1 MRKMVLTET
10 DAESAQLLTRDIARH
25 HSSVE
30 DEAFLRGVTVYAHE
44 LPRALRSEI
53 SDFRLLEADSLFIIG
68 GYPVDD
74 ERIGRTPVHWKN
86 RKLPSPALEEEIFF
100 MLCASLLGDAI
111 AWATQ
116 QDGHLMHEI
125 FPIKKHENEQLGTG
139 SKELLTWHTE
149 DAFHPLRTDYLG
161 LMCLRN
167 PDRVE
172 TTYASVDELDLPEN
186 LIEVLRQPRFPIR
199 PDRSH
204 LPKNRGTMEGLNSEA
219 EMLLRR
225 SYEWIEKLDAEP
237 PRISV
242 LFGDSR
248 RPYLRV
254 DPFFMDLDSLDSAS
268 GRALESLIAAI
279 DHTLSG
285 YALMPGDILF
295 LDNYRAVHG
304 RREFVARFD
313 GTDRWMKRLNIAR
326 DLRKSRDRR
335 VSAESRTIHLRQFR
349 IGPPTVERGSM
360 PSEEWP
366 VAMSRQAGTR

>member
-1 MRKMVLTET
+1 MEAREANTMRKFTLTET
-10 DAESAQLLTRDIARH
+10 DAESAQLLVRDIARH

-30 DEAFLRGVTVYAHE
+30 DEEFLRSVTVYAHE
-44 LPRALRSEI
+44 VPRALRSEI
-53 SDFRLLEADSLFIIG
+53 SNYRLQETDSILIIS

-74 ERIGRTPVHWKN
+74 ERIGHTPAHWKN

-100 MLCASLLGDAI
+100 MLCANLLGDTI

-125 FPIKKHENEQLGTG
+125 FPIKGHENEQLGTG
-139 SKELLTWHTE
+139 SRELLTWHSE
-149 DAFHPLRTDYLG
+149 DAFHPLRNDYLG

-172 TTYASVDELDLPEN
+172 TTYASVDEIDLPESV
-186 LIEVLRQPRFPIR
+186 IRVLQQPRFPIH

-204 LPKNRGTMEGLNSEA
+204 LPKNRGATKGLNSDA
-219 EMLLRR
+219 EILLMR

-237 PRISV
+237 AQISI

-248 RPYLRV
+248 RPYLRA
-254 DPFFMDLDSLDSAS
+254 DPFFMDLDSLDAES
-268 GRALESLIAAI
+268 RHALESLISAI
-279 DHTLSG
+279 DRALSG
-285 YALMPGDILF
+285 YALKPGEVLF
-295 LDNYRAVHG
+295 IDNYRAVHG
-304 RREFVARFD
+304 RRNFAARFD

-335 VSAESRTIHLRQFR
+335 VSAQSRTIH
-349 IGPPTVERGSM
+349 
-360 PSEEWP
+360 
-366 VAMSRQAGTR
+366 

>member
-1 MRKMVLTET
+1 MVLTET
-10 DAESAQLLTRDIARH
+10 DAESAQLLVRDIARY

-30 DEAFLRGVTVYAHE
+30 NDEFLRRVTVYAHE
-44 LPRALRSEI
+44 LPRSLRSEI
-53 SDFRLLEADSLFIIG
+53 SHFRLRENDSMFIIS

-74 ERIGRTPVHWKN
+74 ERIGHTPAHWKD

-100 MLCASLLGDAI
+100 MLCATLLGDTI
-111 AWATQ
+111 AWVTQ

-125 FPIKKHENEQLGTG
+125 FPIKGHENEQLGTG

-167 PDRVE
+167 PDLVE
-172 TTYASVDELDLPEN
+172 TTYASIDELDIPES
-186 LIEVLRQPRFPIR
+186 LIRILQQPCFPIR

-204 LPKNRGTMEGLNSEA
+204 LPTNRGTMKGLNPEA
-219 EMLLRR
+219 EILLKR

-237 PRISV
+237 ARISV

-248 RPYLRV
+248 RPYLRA
-254 DPFFMDLDSLDSAS
+254 DPYFMDLDALDAEA
-268 GRALESLIAAI
+268 RHALEFLIAAV
-279 DHTLSG
+279 DRALSG
-285 YALMPGDILF
+285 YALIPGEILF
-295 LDNYRAVHG
+295 LDNYKAVHG
-304 RREFVARFD
+304 RREFAARFD

-335 VSAESRTIHLRQFR
+335 VSAESRTIHLRR
-349 IGPPTVERGSM
+349 CL
-360 PSEEWP
+360 EE
-366 VAMSRQAGTR
+366 S

>member
-30 DEAFLRGVTVYAHE
+30 DEEFLRGVTVYAHE

-53 SDFRLLEADSLFIIG
+53 SHFRLLEADSLFIIS

-74 ERIGRTPVHWKN
+74 ERIGRTPAHWKN

-100 MLCASLLGDAI
+100 MLCAALLGDVI

-125 FPIKKHENEQLGTG
+125 FPIKGHENEQLGTG

-161 LMCLRN
+161 LMCLRD

-186 LIEVLRQPRFPIR
+186 LIEVLQQPRFPIR

-237 PRISV
+237 PQISV

-268 GRALESLIAAI
+268 RCALESLIAAI
-279 DHTLSG
+279 DRTLSG

-304 RREFVARFD
+304 RREFAARFD

-349 IGPPTVERGSM
+349 ELG
-360 PSEEWP
+360 
-366 VAMSRQAGTR
+366 